1 MSTRRDTSALA
12 VASLVSGALAYVV
25 FATTTRAL
33 GTVDAAP
40 VAVLW
45 TWWGLS
51 AAAITFPVQHWMARS
66 VAAHGGFAG
75 VRAAIPVVAGVSL
88 AIAALAGGLAWL
100 LRDPLFHRADAG
112 FPALVAALTFGS
124 FAMGAIRGALT
135 AHERFRS
142 LAVTIVAENG
152 VRTVGVLALWAA
164 GTDSPLAYG
173 LVLVA
178 GHACGLAWTSAL
190 ALPATG
196 GTGPSPRTAAL
207 SLLAGAS
214 AGQLLAQFVLTGG
227 PLVLALQG
235 GAATDVTALFVALA
249 VYRAPFIVALGVVPQ
264 LTGRVTRSVVEGR
277 HDEVRRLRRALLA
290 GTAVV
295 AVGAVGVG
303 LWVAPGLVRLVF
315 GEDADLPGR
324 PSALLA
330 VGSVLAVANLVATV
344 LAIAHGRSR
353 IVAVGWVAGMSGAA
367 VVLCTGLDPLDR
379 IGTAFLLAEA
389 IAFAALMGV
398 RGVSPR
404 TPPSG

>member
-1 MSTRRDTSALA
+1 MSARRDTSALA

-33 GTVDAAP
+33 GTEQAAP

-66 VAAHGGFAG
+66 VAAHGGFAA
-75 VRAAIPVVAGVSL
+75 VRAALPSVAGLSL
-88 AIAALAGGLAWL
+88 AVAGLAGLVAWL
-100 LRDPLFHRADAG
+100 LRDPLFHRDDAG

-124 FAMGAIRGALT
+124 FAMGAVRGALT
-135 AHERFRS
+135 AHERFRD

-152 VRTVGVLALWAA
+152 LRTVGVIALGAA
-164 GTDSPLAYG
+164 GVDSPLAYG

-196 GTGPSPRTAAL
+196 EPGPDPRRSAL

-227 PLVLALQG
+227 PLVLAVQG

-277 HDEVRRLRRALLA
+277 HDEVRRLRRTLLA
-290 GTAVV
+290 GTAVLG
-295 AVGAVGVG
+295 AGAVAVG
-303 LWVAPGLVRLVF
+303 LWVAPPIVRLVF
-315 GEDADLPGR
+315 GADADLPGR

-330 VGSVLAVANLVATV
+330 LGSVLAVANLVATV
-344 LAIAHGRSR
+344 LAIAHGHAR
-353 IVAVGWVAGMSGAA
+353 IAAVGWLAGMGGAA
-367 VVLCTGLDPLDR
+367 VVLLTDLAALDR
-379 IGTAFLLAEA
+379 IGTAFLVAEA
-389 IAFAALMGV
+389 IAFAVLLGV
-398 RGVSPR
+398 RSPR
-404 TPPSG
+404 TPRSG